1 MGAQRPLRLDPN
13 DSSSFPKRSELP
25 KIPGAMSG
33 AAWFCKYL
41 NRPLVY
47 PLVNDISYV
56 NHVDGRMMGRAFIW
70 ACTSPNAHGQSFNL
84 DNGDVWEF
92 RSMWHVLSRYYNVP
106 LAAKDESFTL
116 AIVDKFG
123 LRTFTL
129 EDLAGQSVQN
139 VDIQM
144 NNCEE
149 HQKLGGGRVWIKS
162 RVKLTQAGFTDCV
175 DTEEMAVHYFDQ
187 MATDKLL
194 PTRKQLD
201 GM

>member
-1 MGAQRPLRLDPN
+1 VPLYAIL
-13 DSSSFPKRSELP
+13 
-25 KIPGAMSG
+25 
-33 AAWFCKYL
+33 CKYL

-116 AIVDKFG
+116 VQFFKGHEDTWKAIVDKFG

-129 EDLAGQSVQN
+129 EDLAGQSVQS

-149 HQKLGGGRVWIKS
+149 HQKLGGGRVWIES
-162 RVKLTQAGFTDCV
+162 RYA
-175 DTEEMAVHYFDQ
+175 
-187 MATDKLL
+187 
-194 PTRKQLD
+194 
-201 GM
+201 